1 MLKIEY
7 EIVLNKSGRP
17 CIGLTNQYEDKPE
30 DKFFALELTRY
41 VLENVYARRSTQ
53 FDMETAKQIDQAI
66 ILLQQVGDE
75 IAEILWQNMKFLGDT
90 SLLFNKTYHVQV
102 NTIEERNQ
110 LGFGGILTGDKIYL
124 RQEGLRVLVTD
135 EMKIYE
141 LKGGI
146 GNENWSEIITQKI

>member
-1 MLKIEY
+1 MNKIEY

-17 CIGLTNQYEDKPE
+17 CIGLSNQYEDKPE

-41 VLENVYARRSTQ
+41 ILENVYARRSKQ
-53 FDMETAKQIDQAI
+53 FDEETAKQINQAI
-66 ILLQQVGDE
+66 TLLQQIGDE
-75 IAEILWQNMKFLGDT
+75 IAEILWQNMKLLGDT
-90 SLLFNKTYHVQV
+90 SILFNKPYHVQV
-102 NTIEERNQ
+102 KTIEERNQ
-110 LGFGGILTGDKIYL
+110 LSFNGILAEDKIYL

-146 GNENWSEIITQKI
+146 DNENWCEITTQKN

>member
-1 MLKIEY
+1 
-7 EIVLNKSGRP
+7 
-17 CIGLTNQYEDKPE
+17 
-30 DKFFALELTRY
+30 
-41 VLENVYARRSTQ
+41 
-53 FDMETAKQIDQAI
+53 
-66 ILLQQVGDE
+66 
-75 IAEILWQNMKFLGDT
+75 MKFLGDT

-110 LGFGGILTGDKIYL
+110 LGFGGILAGDKIYL

-146 GNENWSEIITQKI
+146 DNENWSEIITQKI